1 MTGGSRGTPP
11 GIRTEHLV
19 VQHNGNRSGEGKGG
33 VREVTSVTR
42 DEVVWKGRAGYYH
55 DKSSPSWFLP
65 GYPGAWDRNSGGPVA
80 GKGGTDS
87 PPPRKDL
94 VRDEVRG
101 DDTTCDDGHE
111 ETYLRREK
119 RRATSHE
126 DLEAVYADEALRKQ
140 TLDSRLED
148 VNDTRPTTKR
158 ERAVS
163 GGAVAAPG
171 APKVP
176 YKRKRV
182 ASYHQATL
190 RRYRRNIAEAINL
203 SCSQDDAVSRRF
215 CSPVR
220 VMIRGT
226 RDNPPLLRVLQATL
240 YGLVTSIQRIDDPEI
255 LAGTSGGR
263 VLQRI
268 LTRESRCTRPEAGVA
283 ISLGVL
289 EYSYSKYPLCRK
301 SLFQSHGVNAAGP
314 QSVATDSLSTS

>member
-1 MTGGSRGTPP
+1 MK
-11 GIRTEHLV
+11 GIQKFQFLQFGRDIYIITC
-19 VQHNGNRSGEGKGG
+19 NTFKPRSQ
-33 VREVTSVTR
+33 
-42 DEVVWKGRAGYYH
+42 RALTLL
-55 DKSSPSWFLP
+55 WFP
-65 GYPGAWDRNSGGPVA
+65 FVE
-80 GKGGTDS
+80 
-87 PPPRKDL
+87 RKDL

-101 DDTTCDDGHE
+101 DDKTCDDGHE
-111 ETYLRREK
+111 ETYPRREK

-140 TLDSRLED
+140 TLDELED

-163 GGAVAAPG
+163 GGAAAAPG
-171 APKVP
+171 APEVP

-255 LAGTSGGR
+255 LAGTPGGR
-263 VLQRI
+263 VLRRI

-289 EYSYSKYPLCRK
+289 EYSYSKYPSCRK
-301 SLFQSHGVNAAGP
+301 SSFQSHGVNAAGSPQQDSLVNTPTARTRTCRADHHMEKWSYEQFNDVPAAILTLYTPLP